1 MPGNVKRGATHFKK
15 NCLSCH
21 TIQSVGTLIGPD
33 LSGTGR
39 RPEKELLVDILD
51 PSLRISP
58 DYVTYMVTTHNGKV
72 LTGLISEETTE
83 SITLFQADGERVTVP
98 RDEIETWNATAKSL
112 MPDGI
117 EKKMDR
123 QGLADLLAFLRSP
136 DRRLLD

>member
-1 MPGNVKRGATHFKK
+1 
-15 NCLSCH
+15 
-21 TIQSVGTLIGPD
+21 
-33 LSGTGR
+33 
-39 RPEKELLVDILD
+39 
-51 PSLRISP
+51 
-58 DYVTYMVTTHNGKV
+58 MVTTHNGKV

-98 RDEIETWNATAKSL
+98 RDEIETWNANAKSL